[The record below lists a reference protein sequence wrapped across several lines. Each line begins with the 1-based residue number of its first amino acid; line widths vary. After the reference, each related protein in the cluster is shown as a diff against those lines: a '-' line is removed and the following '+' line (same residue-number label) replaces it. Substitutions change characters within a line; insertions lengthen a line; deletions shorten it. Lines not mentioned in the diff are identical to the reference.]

1 MISGAGGV
9 LGRAFIKRL
18 LADGHKIFASEI
30 NSSMVDSLNKSFSK
44 SEMFYCSKCDVTSE
58 KEVKDWFA
66 ELTKETDIDVVIN
79 NASITSEYL
88 KKIDEL
94 PLSFEETSLKS
105 WEESLNVNLTGS
117 FLIARE
123 LGKHA
128 KSCGKKNLK
137 KLINLASMYALHGP
151 DHRIYE
157 GTSIKTFAA
166 YSTTK
171 SGIVGLTRWLS
182 TYWADHNI
190 TVNALAPGAVFNG
203 HEEIFKSRIES
214 KIPLSKMADKA
225 QIASVM
231 SFLVSDDSNYMT
243 GQLIYADGG
252 YTIT

>member
-1 MISGAGGV
+1 M
-9 LGRAFIKRL
+9 R
-18 LADGHKIFASEI
+18 
-30 NSSMVDSLNKSFSK
+30 
-44 SEMFYCSKCDVTSE
+44 
-58 KEVKDWFA
+58 KE
-66 ELTKETDIDVVIN
+66 
-79 NASITSEYL
+79 
-88 KKIDEL
+88 
-94 PLSFEETSLKS
+94 
-105 WEESLNVNLTGS
+105 
-117 FLIARE
+117 
-123 LGKHA
+123 
-128 KSCGKKNLK
+128 NLK

-225 QIASVM
+225 QLASVL
-231 SFLVSDDSNYMT
+231 SCLVSDDSNYMT